1 MKKWVIGK
9 AEEKAV
15 ENIMECGCSK
25 LCAQVLSS
33 RGVKN
38 AQQAMDLVGE
48 CTLQDPFVLAGMQKA
63 VETIENAV
71 DEGRLICIYGDYDC
85 DGIMATAMLYTYL
98 ECMGAQVMTYIPERH
113 EGYGMSIE
121 SVNSLADMGVEL
133 IITVDNGISA
143 IAEAEEIARLGVE
156 LVVTDHH
163 QPGDELPNAAAVVN
177 PHRFDCPSE
186 FKKLCGAGVVLK
198 LIAAL
203 EGGDYDT
210 AFEQFGD
217 LAAVAT
223 IADIVDICSENRY
236 IVQNGLRLLENTEN
250 LGLSALLDA
259 CSLSGKELDSN
270 SVAFMLTPKINAA
283 GRFASPKIALD
294 LMLCDDEEQA
304 IELAQTLIGYNN
316 SRRLSENEIMADIDR
331 QIAENPEIVS
341 RRLILLNGEGWH
353 CGVIGIICARMV
365 ERYSKPCFIISTE
378 NGVGRGSA
386 RSFEGFSVF
395 KSLEYCADLLDN
407 YGGHLGAGGFTV
419 KTENI
424 DAFFDRLLEFADNN
438 AVSPLIASTKA
449 DKLLRKEDFSVENVM
464 GLEILAPYGTSN
476 PEPVFLISGAKVNA
490 VTAIGGGKH
499 CRLSLFYDGITIQAL
514 LFRVSSES
522 FKARIGEK
530 IDALVTLD
538 INEWN
543 GRVDVSIK
551 VKDYRVCGINQ
562 QKYFEAKQAYDDY
575 ICKKALPRSY
585 YRRMLPTRE
594 ELTESY
600 KQLYAAKGD
609 IDTAF
614 ARLSAYLPEF
624 NFCRFR
630 IALDVFKEKNLIDF
644 DVALNKCTVL
654 PATKKVDIFSCAIL
668 ADINAKAQ

>member
-9 AEEKAV
+9 ADENAV
-15 ENIMECGCSK
+15 KNILECGCSR
-25 LCAQVLSS
+25 LCAEVLSA

-38 AQQAMDLVGE
+38 AQHAIELIGE
-48 CTLQDPFVLAGMQKA
+48 HDLQDPFVLAGMHKA
-63 VETIENAV
+63 VQAIENAV
-71 DEGRLICIYGDYDC
+71 EEGKLICIYGDYDC
-85 DGIMATAMLYTYL
+85 DGIMSTAMLYTYL
-98 ECMGAQVMTYIPERH
+98 ECMGADVITYIPERH

-121 SVNSLADMGVEL
+121 SVNTLANMGVEL

-143 IAEAEEIARLGVE
+143 IAEAQEIARLGLE
-156 LVVTDHH
+156 LVITDHH
-163 QPGDELPNAAAVVN
+163 QPGEELPQATAVVN
-177 PHRFDCPSE
+177 PHRADCPSE

-223 IADIVDICSENRY
+223 IADIVDICGENRY

-259 CSLSGKELDSN
+259 CGLSDKELNSN

-304 IELAQTLIGYNN
+304 SELARTLIEYNN
-316 SRRLSENEIMADIDR
+316 NRRLSENEIMQDIDR
-331 QIAENPEIVS
+331 QISENPEIVS
-341 RRLILLNGEGWH
+341 RKLILLCGENWH

-365 ERYSKPCFIISTE
+365 EKYSKPCFIVSTE

-419 KTENI
+419 HSDNI
-424 DAFFDRLLEFADNN
+424 NAFFAMLLEFADSQCS
-438 AVSPLIASTKA
+438 SPLIASVRA
-449 DKLLRKEDFSVENVM
+449 DKLLRKDDFSVENVM
-464 GLEILAPYGTSN
+464 GLEVLAPFGTSN
-476 PEPVFLISGAKVNA
+476 PEPVFLISGAKVSA
-490 VTAIGGGKH
+490 VTPIGGGKH
-499 CRLSLFYDGITIQAL
+499 CRLSLFYDGITIQTL
-514 LFRVSSES
+514 LFRVSSDN
-522 FKARIGEK
+522 FKAKIGEK

-543 GRVDVSIK
+543 GRVDVSVKI
-551 VKDYRVCGINQ
+551 KDYRVSGANQ

-575 ICKKALPRSY
+575 ICQKILPRSY
-585 YRRMLPTRE
+585 YRRMTPTRE

-614 ARLSAYLPEF
+614 ARLSGYLPDI

-644 DVALNKCTVL
+644 DIASNKCTVL
-654 PATKKVDIFSCAIL
+654 PVSKKVDIFSSSIL